1 MFSWLIEMLIG
12 DLPVWLWPFTAGVG
26 IVIYFF
32 SGIATHFP
40 NIKPYAMFVKPV
52 AFITFC
58 LGIFMYGGAGVNAIN
73 QAAIKLAEERVKMA
87 EEVSKTANQ
96 QLAEKLKNA
105 QSVIKEQENRLA
117 MSIMK
122 NKKKLDAE
130 CNIDPLALKLYN
142 RAVTNGQAVVPK
154 K

>member
-1 MFSWLIEMLIG
+1 
-12 DLPVWLWPFTAGVG
+12 
-26 IVIYFF
+26 
-32 SGIATHFP
+32 
-40 NIKPYAMFVKPV
+40 
-52 AFITFC
+52 
-58 LGIFMYGGAGVNAIN
+58 
-73 QAAIKLAEERVKMA
+73 
-87 EEVSKTANQ
+87 
-96 QLAEKLKNA
+96 
-105 QSVIKEQENRLA
+105 